1 MTVSQRPI
9 VEKPTIAYSI
19 VELAR
24 SAGVSESSVRS
35 DIRAKRLFPILLG
48 GKQVVT
54 PEEAQRWRDAAPVHD
69 PDA

>member
-1 MTVSQRPI
+1 MTVSPRPV

-24 SAGVSESSVRS
+24 SAGVSESSVRA

-54 PEEAQRWRDAAPVHD
+54 PEEAQRWRDAAPLHD